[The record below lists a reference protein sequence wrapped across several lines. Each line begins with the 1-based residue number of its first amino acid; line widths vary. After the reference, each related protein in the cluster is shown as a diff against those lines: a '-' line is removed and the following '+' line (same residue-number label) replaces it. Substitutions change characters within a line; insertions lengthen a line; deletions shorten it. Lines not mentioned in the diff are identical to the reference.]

1 MDSIQLRSSKLIF
14 ILFSSNVTKIH
25 VILMQNLISF
35 NEKYIKRIFDLK
47 GSEVDRVTKGIENV
61 NKMQALKDQD
71 FKWMKKV
78 NDGLID
84 FNKHH
89 ADFIEETI
97 HSDLN
102 MLVECDLMDYSL
114 LLIIIEKDD
123 SNPESKLE
131 LEKIFSE
138 QSRMI
143 RRIFPSSNGKYL
155 YVLGIIDYLQK
166 YNFKKAIEHR
176 LKKLVHDDRASAVDS
191 KLYAYRLSKFTTKH
205 LLDPNIS

>member
-1 MDSIQLRSSKLIF
+1 M
-14 ILFSSNVTKIH
+14 TKIH
-25 VILMQNLISF
+25 VVVMQNLISF
-35 NEKYIKRIFDLK
+35 NDKYIKRIFDLK
-47 GSEVDRVTKGIENV
+47 GSEVDRLTKGIENV
-61 NKMQALKDQD
+61 KKMQALKDQD

-89 ADFIEETI
+89 ADLIEDNLQN
-97 HSDLN
+97 DLN
-102 MLVECDLMDYSL
+102 MLVDCDLMDYSL

-131 LEKIFSE
+131 LERIFSE

-143 RRIFPSSNGKYL
+143 RRIFPSSNGKYI
-155 YVLGIIDYLQK
+155 YVLGLIDYLQK
-166 YNFKKAIEHR
+166 YNLKKAIEHR

-191 KLYAYRLSKFTTKH
+191 KLYAYRLNKFVTKH
-205 LLDPNIS
+205 VLDPNIS